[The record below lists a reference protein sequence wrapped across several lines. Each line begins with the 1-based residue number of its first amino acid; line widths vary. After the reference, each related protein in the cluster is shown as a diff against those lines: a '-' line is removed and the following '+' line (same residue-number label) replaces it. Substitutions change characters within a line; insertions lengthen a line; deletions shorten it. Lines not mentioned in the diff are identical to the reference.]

1 MKEISRDGMVDVE
14 LEVRFA
20 NEYMPNEGFRAI
32 SSSAPAEERD
42 EDRRGEARRGGARR
56 DAEKEP
62 GKFNS
67 RSLYLI
73 IFYIG
78 F

>member
-1 MKEISRDGMVDVE
+1 MEDG
-14 LEVRFA
+14 LEVLET
-20 NEYMPNEGFRAI
+20 NVCMPNEGFRAI
-32 SSSAPAEERD
+32 SSAG
-42 EDRRGEARRGGARR
+42 GEARRCARR

>member
-42 EDRRGEARRGGARR
+42 EDRRGEARRGEAVRAVMRRKSPANLIPAR
-56 DAEKEP
+56 
-62 GKFNS
+62 F
-67 RSLYLI
+67 I
-73 IFYIG
+73 
-78 F
+78 